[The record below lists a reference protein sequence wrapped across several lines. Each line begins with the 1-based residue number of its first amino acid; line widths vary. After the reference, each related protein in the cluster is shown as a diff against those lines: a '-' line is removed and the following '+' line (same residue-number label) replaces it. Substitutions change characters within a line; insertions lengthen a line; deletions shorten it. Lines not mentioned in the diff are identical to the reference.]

1 MRKPKIRR
9 DATPPPRRRQRRG
22 GLGRIIDSDVARRG
36 GLLCPDTLYS
46 RSAQKW
52 RIGADRDCRASCD
65 FVPGRSTVSADP
77 GHPSLDFRAAAE
89 RDHGRVVAA
98 IADWWETPNAATLP
112 LLMPRLFFQHF
123 RDTSTIVED
132 ERGELAAFLVG
143 FRSQSQPGVAYL
155 HFVGVRPDLRRS
167 GLARTL
173 YERFFAQM
181 RASGC
186 HRVDAITGPGNRDRR
201 RSTGRWGSSSAA
213 TPRSTTC
220 RRTSTTTAP
229 ASTGSRSPARSERA
243 LRESFAGVPQSRT

>member
-1 MRKPKIRR
+1 M
-9 DATPPPRRRQRRG
+9 
-22 GLGRIIDSDVARRG
+22 
-36 GLLCPDTLYS
+36 
-46 RSAQKW
+46 SAE
-52 RIGADRDCRASCD
+52 
-65 FVPGRSTVSADP
+65 P

-89 RDHGRVVAA
+89 RDHARVVAA

-132 ERGELAAFLVG
+132 EHGELAAFLVG

-186 HRVDAITGPGNRDRR
+186 RRVDAITGPGNR
-201 RSTGRWGSSSAA
+201 RSQAFH
-213 TPRSTTC
+213 RSMGFELGGDT
-220 RRTSTTTAP
+220 
-229 ASTGSRSPARSERA
+229 EVD
-243 LRESFAGVPQSRT
+243 GVPAYLDYDGPGEHRVTFTRVI